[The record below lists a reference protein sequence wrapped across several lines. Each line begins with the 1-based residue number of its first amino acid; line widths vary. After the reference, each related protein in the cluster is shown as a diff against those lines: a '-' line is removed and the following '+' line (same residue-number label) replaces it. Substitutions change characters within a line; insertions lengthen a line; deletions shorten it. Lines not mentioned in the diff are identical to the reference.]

1 MLACALRGPGHW
13 NDPDMLEVGNGGMGD
28 TEDRAPFSFW
38 ATLAAPLMAGNDLS
52 NMSAATREVLLA
64 RQGSRQ
70 SQG

>member
-1 MLACALRGPGHW
+1 
-13 NDPDMLEVGNGGMGD
+13 MLEVGNGGMGD